1 MLASEYAKWTVCAG
15 FTWWAGFGEAN
26 MEMLMHKEG
35 FGKLTLLYEGSQSL
49 VYRAWEEGK
58 ARSVVLKVLRGPY
71 PTAESLRRF
80 RREAQLTLRLS
91 GGGVISLWQSYM
103 DDALPFLVLED
114 FQAVSLAESLRKVSS
129 SGEAGEVKR
138 IGLSLDVCLSIAL
151 KVVDAL
157 EQVHKALVVH
167 KDINP
172 SNIIWNPETGV
183 VKLID
188 FGISS
193 TVSRER
199 PVLSN
204 PSTLQGTLEYISPEQ
219 TGRINRHVDYRS
231 DYYSLGVTLYEL
243 VTGERPFESR
253 EPLELVHAHVTRQP
267 PDVRSIRPEVPECL
281 ALVVGKLL
289 HKSADDRYQSSF
301 GLRKDLERCLD
312 VLKGEAGKDDF
323 VLGQADRVTRVQHPS
338 RLYGRDEEV
347 AALTRAYK
355 RVVGGAREVVLVR
368 GYSGVG
374 KTSVVHEVHRP
385 MVGTGGNFV
394 SGKFDQFRR
403 GVPYASLGAA
413 FGQFFR
419 DRLAGT
425 EEEIQRWRERIQGAL
440 GESCQVLVEVLPEL
454 ELLLGPQPTPPEVPP
469 TESEQRL
476 QLLFQRF
483 VGALAGAEHPLVL
496 FVDDLQWADL
506 ATIRLFQ
513 SLVQAQEISHLL
525 LIGAWRDNEVD
536 SIHPWHS
543 TLAQLKS
550 SGTSIVELELQA
562 LHVSDLRQ
570 FLQDALRSSSPSLQD
585 LAELC
590 FDKTRGN
597 PFFLAQFLRS
607 LEQQRL
613 LTFVHDEATGAGEWR
628 WDVKAIEGLES
639 TDNVV
644 ALMTSSI
651 RQLPEQEQHVL
662 CTASILGGSFSLGFL
677 LKVLKWSYE
686 ETVDSLLHLL
696 EEGFLL
702 QRGELPS
709 KQELV
714 EQGSLVGGS
723 FGFAHDRIQQ
733 AAYGL
738 LPSSSLQ
745 TLHLRAGRLLREHHG
760 LDVAI
765 EEHEVLFDVVQHLNA
780 AVPLLEEEE
789 KRQLALLNLTAGL
802 RARSASAYEVALSL
816 LEKAA
821 ELLGDSIFASNNELG
836 CRLYVELATASYL
849 SQEYESTE
857 VFVEK
862 VLTETSSVLSKV
874 EALKVR
880 MAALLAQHQAME
892 AIRVGLEALELLG
905 ISLPESPG
913 MDVVGEAMQRCGALL
928 KATDIQALVTGAA
941 MAEPK
946 HQTAV
951 EILVALAPPAYL
963 VSPLLM
969 ALLSTSIVQLS
980 IDKGV
985 SSASAYGFALY
996 GLMLCDAGFLEEG
1009 YAMGCVGQ
1017 TLAKRFP
1024 EARQIQLRSAHVFFG
1039 FVRHWKEPIHPYLE
1053 EYDALGEDALDI
1065 GDFEYMSFAMMM
1077 TGILDFHVGM
1087 PFEQMR
1093 PKLARYTRAMRAL
1106 GQDSGLALHGII
1118 HQAVCNLADDPEDV
1132 LLLSGEAY
1140 DEPALKALFF
1150 EQEHPTGLFVL
1161 HCIKSVVAFVMG
1173 QYDDARMFNEV
1184 ANTYVAAGGT
1194 ATFHLPVFYTL
1205 RALLSLWSYEKSGEE
1220 DELQVARDCRAKV
1233 DQWAD
1238 RNPANLKQKA
1248 HLLAAEFARVEGRNE
1263 EALRSY
1269 EASIQ
1274 ATHEHRFLNDEAIAY
1289 ELAGRF
1295 FLARNNTVT
1304 ARVFLSE
1311 ARYAYQRWGAQA
1323 VVRRLEETYPFLAH
1337 GSTALGYGETSTQTG
1352 PANLDVEAVTQAS
1365 QAISQEIELE
1375 GLLQLLLKLALE
1387 MSSASKVVLLFVQE
1401 ENLAIVAR
1409 GQSGADWKLE
1419 VLNSP
1424 HPYEGSD
1431 DVPAS
1436 VIHYVEN
1443 TGSELILD
1451 DACQQSVYQRDPY
1464 IQRRQQL
1471 AVLALPVRFQGE
1483 MNALIYL
1490 ENDQTSGVFHKDRLA
1505 LARVLLA
1512 QAAISIENARLFSQL
1527 EDKVTA
1533 RTSELREA
1541 LSRLE
1546 KQHETLKETQVEL
1559 VEARERAEQASR
1571 AKSTF
1576 LANMSH
1582 ELRTPLNA
1590 IMGFTRIVQ
1599 RKGKQVLPE
1608 KQRHNLDKVLESSTH
1623 LLGLINGIL
1632 DLAKIESGRLELAPE
1647 EVVVEELVSS
1657 CAESIEPLLRSGVAF
1672 QVTIEPALPVLV
1684 TDPERL
1690 RQILLN
1696 LLSNA
1701 AKFTHQ
1707 GDVALRVWRDGDVVR
1722 FAVKDTGIGIAE
1734 EEVQRIF
1741 EEFLQASSST
1751 HHKYGGTG
1759 LGLPISLKLARRMG
1773 GDLEVQSQKGEGTT
1787 FVLVL
1792 PLSNEA

>member
-1 MLASEYAKWTVCAG
+1 MQ
-15 FTWWAGFGEAN
+15 
-26 MEMLMHKEG
+26 KEG
-35 FGKLTLLYEGSQSL
+35 FGKLSLLYEGSQSL
-49 VYRAWEEGK
+49 VYRAWEEAK

-71 PTAESLRRF
+71 PTAEVLRRF
-80 RREAQLTLRLS
+80 RREAQLTHRLA
-91 GGGVISLWQSYM
+91 GEGVISLWQSHM

-114 FQAVSLAESLRKVSS
+114 FQAVSLAESLQEVSF
-129 SGEAGEVKR
+129 SGESGEVKR
-138 IGLSLDVCLSIAL
+138 AGLPLDVCLSVAL
-151 KVVDAL
+151 KVVDGL
-157 EQVHKALVVH
+157 ERVHKALVVH

-172 SNIIWNPETGV
+172 SNIIWNPESGV

-204 PSTLQGTLEYISPEQ
+204 PSALQGTLEYISPEQ

-253 EPLELVHAHVTRQP
+253 DPLELVHAHITRQP
-267 PDVRSIRPEVPECL
+267 PDIRSIRPEVPACL
-281 ALVVGKLL
+281 ALVIGKLL
-289 HKSADDRYQSSF
+289 QKSADDRYQSSF
-301 GLRKDLERCLD
+301 GLRKDLERCLG
-312 VLKGEAGKDDF
+312 VVNGEAAGDDF
-323 VLGQADRVTRVQHPS
+323 VLGQADRVTRVQRPS

-347 AALTRAYK
+347 AALMQAYK
-355 RVVGGAREVVLVR
+355 RVVVGAREVVLVR

-374 KTSVVHEVHRP
+374 KTSVVHEVHRS

-440 GESCQVLVEVLPEL
+440 GEGGQVLVEVLPEL
-454 ELLLGPQPTPPEVPP
+454 ELLLGPQPAPPEVPP

-483 VGALAGAEHPLVL
+483 VGALVGAGHPLVL

-543 TLAQLKS
+543 ALAQLKS
-550 SGTSIVELELQA
+550 SDTSIVELELRA
-562 LHVSDLRQ
+562 LHVSDIHQ
-570 FLQDALRSSSPSLQD
+570 FLQDALRSSSSSLRD

-613 LTFVHDEATGAGEWR
+613 LTFVHEEATGAGEWR
-628 WDVKAIEGLES
+628 WDVKAMEGLES

-651 RQLPEQEQHVL
+651 RQLPEQEQHAL
-662 CTASILGGSFSLGFL
+662 CTASILGGSFSLGFWV
-677 LKVLKWSYE
+677 KVLEWSYE
-686 ETVDSLLHLL
+686 EVVDSLQRLV

-709 KQELV
+709 EQELV
-714 EQGSLVGGS
+714 EQSLVGGS
-723 FGFAHDRIQQ
+723 FVFAHDRIQQ

-738 LPSSSLQ
+738 LPSSSLEA
-745 TLHLRAGRLLREHHG
+745 LHLRAGRLLREHHG
-760 LDVAI
+760 LDVSV

-789 KRQLALLNLTAGL
+789 KQQLALLNLAAGL
-802 RARSASAYEVALSL
+802 RARNASAYEVALSL
-816 LEKAA
+816 LKKAA

-857 VFVEK
+857 LFVEK
-862 VLTETSSVLSKV
+862 VLIETSSVLSKV

-913 MDVVGEAMQRCGALL
+913 MDVVGESMQRCGALL
-928 KATDIQALVTGAA
+928 EATDIQALVTGPA
-941 MAEPK
+941 MEDPEY
-946 HQTAV
+946 QTAM

-980 IDKGV
+980 VDKGV
-985 SSASAYGFALY
+985 SSASAYGFSLY

-1024 EARQIQLRSAHVFFG
+1024 EARQIRIRSAHVFFG

-1053 EYDALGEDALDI
+1053 EYDVLGEDALDI

-1077 TGILDFHVGM
+1077 TGILDFHVGV
-1087 PFEQMR
+1087 PFEQVR

-1173 QYDDARMFNEV
+1173 QYDDARACNEV

-1205 RALLSLWSYEKSGEE
+1205 RALLSLWSYEKSGQE

-1233 DQWAD
+1233 DQWAKT
-1238 RNPANLKQKA
+1238 NPANLQQKA
-1248 HLLAAEFARVEGRNE
+1248 HLLAAEFARIEGRNE
-1263 EALRSY
+1263 EALQSY

-1274 ATHEHRFLNDEAIAY
+1274 AAREHRFLNDEAIAY

-1323 VVRRLEETYPFLAH
+1323 AVRRLEEAYPFLIH
-1337 GSTALGYGETSTQTG
+1337 GTTALRPGETSTQTG

-1375 GLLQLLLKLALE
+1375 GLLKLLLKLALE

-1401 ENLAIVAR
+1401 EKLAIVAQ
-1409 GQSGADWKLE
+1409 GQSGSDLKLE
-1419 VLNSP
+1419 VLDSP
-1424 HPYEGSD
+1424 QPYEGSN
-1431 DVPAS
+1431 DVPEA

-1451 DACQQSVYQRDPY
+1451 DACQQSVYQADPY
-1464 IQRRQQL
+1464 IQKRQQL

-1483 MNALIYL
+1483 MNALMYL

-1533 RTSELREA
+1533 RTSELRQA
-1541 LSRLE
+1541 LSQLE
-1546 KQHETLKETQVEL
+1546 EQHETLKETQVEL
-1559 VEARERAEQASR
+1559 VDARERAEQASR

-1590 IMGFTRIVQ
+1590 IIGFTRIVQ
-1599 RKGKQVLPE
+1599 RKGQDVLPE
-1608 KQRHNLDKVLESSTH
+1608 KQQGNLNKVLESSTH

-1632 DLAKIESGRLELAPE
+1632 DLAKIESGRMQFLPE
-1647 EVVVEELVSS
+1647 EVLVEELVLS
-1657 CAESIEPLLRSGVAF
+1657 CAHSIETLLRDDVTF
-1672 QVTIEPALPVLV
+1672 QMTIVPSLPVLF
-1684 TDPERL
+1684 TDPEKL
-1690 RQILLN
+1690 KQILLN

-1701 AKFTHQ
+1701 AKFTHH
-1707 GDVALRVWRDGDVVR
+1707 GEVALRVWQEDESVK
-1722 FAVKDTGIGIAE
+1722 FAIQDTGIGISE
-1734 EEVQRIF
+1734 EEVLRIF
-1741 EEFLQASSST
+1741 EEFQQASPST

-1759 LGLPISLKLARRMG
+1759 LGLPISLKLARIMG
-1773 GDLEVQSQKGEGTT
+1773 GNLDVQSKKGKGTT
-1787 FVLVL
+1787 FTLAL
-1792 PLSNEA
+1792 PLSNET